1 MDPFIAGKQNQF
13 MTALGKRGL
22 TEKIQGYLRQP
33 RARSAAGLSKR
44 LDQEPE
50 SYQNQDREPGILYE
64 VKHSK
69 AKVLDPE
76 KSIRISSK

>member
-1 MDPFIAGKQNQF
+1 
-13 MTALGKRGL
+13 MTALGKQGL

-50 SYQNQDREPGILYE
+50 SHQNQDREPGIL
-64 VKHSK
+64 HS
-69 AKVLDPE
+69 ACSLSAWWLSLPLEFMVQT
-76 KSIRISSK
+76 

>member
-1 MDPFIAGKQNQF
+1 

-22 TEKIQGYLRQP
+22 TEKIQGYLRQR

-50 SYQNQDREPGILYE
+50 GHQNQDREPGIL
-64 VKHSK
+64 HS
-69 AKVLDPE
+69 ARSLSAWWLSLPLELMVQT
-76 KSIRISSK
+76 